1 MNFFFTFLDEI
12 FLPRTIGWI
21 NQIIA
26 FPRDNSRVGG
36 FTLCKVCVSISYF
49 LEIVLFFFFLCD
61 RSSRDLCCVYY
72 DLFQWLNNSIVIVI
86 LTSYL
91 EISKARVTKRKT
103 SKSAA

>member
-1 MNFFFTFLDEI
+1 MQSVRFDFLFF
-12 FLPRTIGWI
+12 G
-21 NQIIA
+21 NCA
-26 FPRDNSRVGG
+26 
-36 FTLCKVCVSISYF
+36 
-49 LEIVLFFFFLCD
+49 FFFFLCD
-61 RSSRDLCCVYY
+61 RSSRDLCCVYH

>member
-49 LEIVLFFFFLCD
+49 LEIVLFSFFYAIE
-61 RSSRDLCCVYY
+61 V
-72 DLFQWLNNSIVIVI
+72 
-86 LTSYL
+86 L
-91 EISKARVTKRKT
+91 ETCAVFITIYSNG
-103 SKSAA
+103 